1 MGLTGFARGEA
12 KAAAKEL
19 LRGSV
24 AALCLPVDEHGDIDE
39 AGLRHDI
46 RHCIDVLGSTGL
58 YINGDF
64 QHYWLLTTDQR
75 LRVLEIAV
83 DEVAGAVPII
93 NRCAHT
99 SPRQAVELA
108 QHAAGLGVQF
118 IDLVPPDP
126 QFVDAHQ
133 DVLVRYYASIAEQTD
148 LGIILFH
155 TPRVGYTMS
164 PELLAELAEIPNVCG
179 IKNGMPLDHTN
190 KVREL
195 VGDSVLVVDPI
206 EDRCL
211 VNMLEFGQ
219 QVIFTGDSPMFDTAA
234 DQPMRRYID
243 AALAGH
249 ADEARRVF
257 EVLEPVRDLHR
268 RWVQDRWRSSQLIP
282 IAVIKYWTSLLGMTG
297 GPTPSPLPSMTVEE
311 MDELRAELVFVGLV
325 SE

>member
-1 MGLTGFARGEA
+1 MRRTTFARGEA

-19 LRGSV
+19 LRGTV
-24 AALCLPVDEHGDIDE
+24 TALCLPVDEHGDIDE

-46 RHCIDVLGSTGL
+46 RHCIDVLGATGL
-58 YINGDF
+58 YINGNF
-64 QHYWLLTTDQR
+64 QHYWLLTTQQR
-75 LRVLEIAV
+75 RAVLEIAV
-83 DEVAGAVPII
+83 DEVDGAVPII
-93 NRCAHT
+93 NRCAHI
-99 SPRQAVELA
+99 SPREAIELA
-108 QHAAGLGVQF
+108 QHTADLGVPF

-126 QFVDAHQ
+126 QFVGADD
-133 DVLVRYYASIAEQTD
+133 DVLVRYYTMIAEQTD

-219 QVIFTGDSPMFDTAA
+219 QVIFTGDNPMFDSAD
-234 DQPMRRYID
+234 DQPMRRYVD
-243 AALAGH
+243 AALAGRG
-249 ADEARRVF
+249 DEATRLF
-257 EVLEPVRDLHR
+257 EALEPVRDLHR
-268 RWVQDRWRSSQLIP
+268 RWVQDRWRNSQLIP
-282 IAVIKYWTSLLGMTG
+282 ISVIKYWTSQLGMTG
-297 GPTPSPLPSMTVEE
+297 GPTPSPLPSLTTDE
-311 MDELRAELVFVGLV
+311 MKELHAEMVFVGLV
-325 SE
+325 SD